1 MRDPCAP
8 ACWQRSTPCLGYFF
22 HAFNGHAHPDTE
34 GIELSG
40 LEEAR
45 QEAVQTAGEII
56 RGNGIKSRTGSD
68 WRMEVTDAAGQ
79 GLLRLRFSLEELSGE
94 APLCGD

>member
-1 MRDPCAP
+1 MPR
-8 ACWQRSTPCLGYFF
+8 YFF
-22 HAFNGHAHPDTE
+22 HTFNRHAHPDTE
-34 GIELSG
+34 GTELPS

-56 RGNGIKSRTGSD
+56 RGNGINSWTGSD

-94 APLCGD
+94 AP